1 MDWERLDKAMMEYLE
16 LLGSRALAL
25 V

>member
-16 LLGSRALAL
+16 LLGFRALAL
-25 V
+25 A